1 MKTTI
6 PPAVPIA
13 DLPEP
18 DETTKAAVADAYR
31 RVAGRRTRA
40 RRVYEFG
47 ERALYSNAERAAV
60 QGNQAQFLDAFGTC
74 SNEFAQLQCRQL
86 AMICR
91 ENGILSQDDMNG
103 LLAMVDGMRPDNEAE
118 AALAVQITASHA
130 FSMRMLRKAGEME
143 RLDFMERYMNAA
155 AKLQRTMVAQ
165 IEALAKL
172 RRGGEQ
178 SVIVKH
184 VHVHDGAQAIVGN
197 VHAGGSRRGIN
208 GINGKAHAPVV
219 SDTEVWRENEVGEAL
234 PIASGLG

>member
-1 MKTTI
+1 
-6 PPAVPIA
+6 
-13 DLPEP
+13 
-18 DETTKAAVADAYR
+18 
-31 RVAGRRTRA
+31 
-40 RRVYEFG
+40 
-47 ERALYSNAERAAV
+47 
-60 QGNQAQFLDAFGTC
+60 
-74 SNEFAQLQCRQL
+74 
-86 AMICR
+86 MICR
-91 ENGILSQDDMNG
+91 ENGVLSQDDMNG

-130 FSMRMLRKAGEME
+130 FSMRMLRKAGEVE

-155 AKLQRTMVAQ
+155 TKLQRTMVAQ

-197 VHAGGSRRGIN
+197 VQAGGSRRGIN
-208 GINGKAHAPVV
+208 GINGKARAPVV

-234 PIASGLG
+234 QIASGLG